1 MTILYKHLGTPSIQF
16 AGAFFGRP
24 QFIEYLPD
32 HEYPTFYALN
42 YDFDSGRLLE
52 DLTDFT
58 WSMGLVNVPPGD
70 WSMGVGLVLQTDLAA
85 ESPRLHSL
93 SHVGG
98 FVRIGRVQATSTEGK
113 YVLNEPLVDTV
124 LQPTEG
130 PNGVVEFQV
139 LLEPGESLAVTR
151 HIDQD
156 TLTTASLSWLRTA
169 TVRGTLSE
177 PPVEQ
182 PEAYRPLPAPITP
195 ESDLTEM
202 IQAQIMHAFASA
214 GLDAPQFPDLPPDD
228 DEDDPELELDEP
240 YPDPFDSALSD
251 DSPLLDVAEEPIE
264 APIEP
269 NGSVDDPDPPVVTDE
284 PDAS

>member
-24 QFIEYLPD
+24 QVIDYLPD
-32 HEYPTFYALN
+32 HQYPSFYALN

-70 WSMGVGLVLQTDLAA
+70 WSMGIGLVLQTDLSA

-98 FVRIGRVQATSTEGK
+98 FVRIGRVQATSEEGR

-139 LLEPGESLAVTR
+139 LLEPGEAVAVTR

-169 TVRGTLSE
+169 TVRGTLFERPEE
-177 PPVEQ
+177 PPEGF
-182 PEAYRPLPAPITP
+182 RPLPAPITP

-214 GLDAPQFPDLPPDD
+214 GFEAPQFPDLPFDD
-228 DEDDPELELDEP
+228 DDPELELDEP
-240 YPDPFDSALSD
+240 YPDPFESDLSD
-251 DSPLLDVAEEPIE
+251 DSPPSPVDSEPIE
-264 APIEP
+264 AHTEP
-269 NGSVDDPDPPVVTDE
+269 NDPADDPEDPLAPDE
-284 PDAS
+284 PEAS